1 MVNYKTFQIS
11 DALIWGFQ
19 VNVDIDECESTDD
32 IVTIVKNKTI
42 AFLDKNNLQIIKE
55 QFVENCYDIHID
67 FSEILLKD
75 EIFYVCC
82 H

>member
-19 VNVDIDECESTDD
+19 VKVDIDECDSTDD

-42 AFLDKNNLQIIKE
+42 EFMDKHNLQIIKE
-55 QFVENCYDIHID
+55 QFVENCYDIHTD
-67 FSEILLKD
+67 FSEILLRD

>member
-19 VNVDIDECESTDD
+19 VKVDIDECESTDD
-32 IVTIVKNKTI
+32 IVTIVKNKSI
-42 AFLDKNNLQIIKE
+42 KFLDKHNLQIIKE
-55 QFVENCYDIHID
+55 QFIKNCYEIHID
-67 FSEILLKD
+67 FSEIVLRD